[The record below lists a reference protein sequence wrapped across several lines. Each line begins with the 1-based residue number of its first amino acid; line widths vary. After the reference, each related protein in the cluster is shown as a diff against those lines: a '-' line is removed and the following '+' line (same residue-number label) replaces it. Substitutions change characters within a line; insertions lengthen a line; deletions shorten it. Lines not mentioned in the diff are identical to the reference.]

1 MTAAAVLLPLF
12 LVDSLSILSP
22 GPGILLVTQAAAE
35 RSRRDALAATLGLA
49 VGGFAWACLAVTGLT
64 VLFEVLPTLQTTIRL
79 GGALFLLYL
88 AVRLW
93 RSRGGP
99 ATIAGAHETRAP
111 SLGRAFLQGLGTSA
125 LNPKALAYFASIFVV
140 LVPADAPAWVRGA
153 GVSLVF
159 ADTLLWYGLAALLF
173 STPRVVRGY
182 LALRRPID
190 RACAV
195 LMAAF
200 GVKLMV

>member
-1 MTAAAVLLPLF
+1 MTPASVLLPLF

-22 GPGILLVTQAAAE
+22 GPSILLVTRAAAE
-35 RSRRDALAATLGLA
+35 RSRRHALLVTLGLA
-49 VGGFAWACLAVTGLT
+49 VGGFAWACLAVTGLAA
-64 VLFEVLPTLQTTIRL
+64 LFELLPALQTAIRV

-93 RSRGGP
+93 RARGAP
-99 ATIAGAHETRAP
+99 AAIAPVQGTGAP

-140 LVPADAPAWVRGA
+140 LVPADAPGWVRGA

-159 ADTLLWYGLAALLF
+159 IDTLLWYGLAALLF

-182 LALRRPID
+182 LVLRRPID

-195 LMAAF
+195 LLAAF